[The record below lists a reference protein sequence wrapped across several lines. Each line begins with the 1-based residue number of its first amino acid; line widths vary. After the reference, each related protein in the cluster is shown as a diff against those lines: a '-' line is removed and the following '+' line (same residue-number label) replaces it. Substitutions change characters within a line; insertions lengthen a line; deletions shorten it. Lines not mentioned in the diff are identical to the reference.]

1 MNPNVGAP
9 MGGSPIGNA
18 AAMQPPGGGPPGGSP
33 AAAGLPHDIRG
44 TIFVPLPWWQIAL
57 IVLVAIAVLIAIF
70 TAWKW
75 WKKRQANRPLPPRDP
90 WDELQERL
98 QVTQPPVPF
107 TKAAQIE
114 YFAQLSLI
122 LREAIERRT
131 QIPATDRTCQELKAP
146 LRAKLPLKPTETEA
160 LLSFLERADF
170 IKFAKAPTDTAEA
183 LSAHGHVVTWLRA
196 LVPLSIH
203 QQNEQNHQGASDA
216 NEGANYASS

>member
-9 MGGSPIGNA
+9 TGGSSIANG
-18 AAMQPPGGGPPGGSP
+18 AAMQPPGGNP

-44 TIFVPLPWWQIAL
+44 SIFVPLPWWQIAL
-57 IVLVAIAVLIAIF
+57 IVLITIVVLIALF

-75 WKKRQANRPLPPRDP
+75 

-98 QVTQPPVPF
+98 QVTQPPIPF

-203 QQNEQNHQGASDA
+203 QQNMQNQHGASDA